1 MAVSAAPPVLPN
13 SKNYRCK
20 TGEVLAPK
28 GMLALQGVWSQD
40 FDDLDSH
47 EPSLLADLAGNA
59 MTVPVVMAV
68 FTAASAVHPALLSGH
83 GGAEAKAPRAAKR
96 GPPSVDALAPNA
108 SSSQAGP
115 AKRGPAKRGPPS
127 IDTKYTVDWAK
138 QLKLHEAS
146 TLTSHGA
153 DRMGCQ
159 ACGLT
164 ESRKNKWKLTEKFVC
179 VGGHVFESVDAAKR
193 RRLLY
198 HIGVARGA
206 LQKGQV
212 MEAQG
217 ALKKWQESLQENR
230 AMAAMKVVKGVK
242 TAKVMRKPAQA
253 MTPTSC
259 G

>member
-1 MAVSAAPPVLPN
+1 VGRVVQDSSSDDKLCGIVWGCGLVAAREVVQGSGCGSSSSLGSHLVGAHGSVGSRFLGGVLQDSSSDDEAVRPKPAKVPRGRTVAVPVGIVCDSDSDVAGIAGSFDVTVKEEEENTEEDLVEEEDVIEEKGEGDEETISFTSAAAEEEA
-13 SKNYRCK
+13 R
-20 TGEVLAPK
+20 
-28 GMLALQGVWSQD
+28 ALFV
-40 FDDLDSH
+40 
-47 EPSLLADLAGNA
+47 
-59 MTVPVVMAV
+59 
-68 FTAASAVHPALLSGH
+68 
-83 GGAEAKAPRAAKR
+83 
-96 GPPSVDALAPNA
+96 
-108 SSSQAGP
+108 
-115 AKRGPAKRGPPS
+115 
-127 IDTKYTVDWAK
+127 DTKYTVDWAK

-146 TLTSHGA
+146 ALTSHGA

-217 ALKKWQESLQENR
+217 ALKKWQESLQAPPGN
-230 AMAAMKVVKGVK
+230 
-242 TAKVMRKPAQA
+242 
-253 MTPTSC
+253 
-259 G
+259 